1 MNSGMP
7 VNKHFDRNRYG
18 LHGDVIILKPI
29 LDFHSADYKVRYKN
43 VPEELGYS
51 ATMAGFFAMINDMP

>member
-1 MNSGMP
+1 MHSGMP

-29 LDFHSADYKVRYKN
+29 LDFHSTNHRVNYKN
-43 VPEELGYS
+43 VPEELLYP